1 MGKFLVPGRAR
12 PSPALAGWRAAMT
25 KRAVRE
31 PEFDLFVPRMN
42 SLPLKDQREV
52 MERPFFSLSKRK
64 RLKPIEY
71 QSPDGEV
78 WVHVSGNPEFGIAT
92 IWDADILVWATSRLN
107 QMRERGQND
116 LPRTLHT
123 TSYELLKA
131 IRRDTGGKGYQEL
144 QAALQRLEATT
155 IQTSMRA
162 PKRQKRA
169 QFGWLDE
176 WTLEIDAET
185 GAARGLTLTLSNW
198 VYEGLIRDKAL
209 LTLHPDY
216 FTISGGVERAIYRIA
231 RKHAGDQPAGW
242 TCRVS
247 VLHDKTG
254 SESPLKQFN
263 YLLKR
268 IVAANNLPD
277 YDLSWVSTADNAP
290 AVHFIRHGAAERA
303 EVRAGLARLAD
314 DSQRRRGED
323 EPALGVDARRR
334 RRHPSGAGDR

>member
-1 MGKFLVPGRAR
+1 M
-12 PSPALAGWRAAMT
+12 S
-25 KRAVRE
+25 KRAIRQQ
-31 PEFDLFVPRMN
+31 EFDLFIPRMN

-71 QSPDGEV
+71 TSPDGEV
-78 WVHVSGNPEFGIAT
+78 WVHVSGNPAFGIAT
-92 IWDADILVWATSRLN
+92 IWDADILIWATSRIN
-107 QMRERGQND
+107 QMREAGSND

-123 TSYELLKA
+123 TAYDLLKA
-131 IRRDTGGKGYQEL
+131 IRRDTGGKGYREL

-162 PKRQKRA
+162 PKRQQRS

-176 WTLEIDAET
+176 WTMEADPVT
-185 GAARGLTLTLSNW
+185 GAPRGLTLTLSNW
-198 VYEGLIRDKAL
+198 VYEGVIRDRAL

-216 FTISGGVERAIYRIA
+216 FTLSGGVERAIYRIA
-231 RKHAGDQPAGW
+231 RKHAGDQAAGW

-254 SESPLKQFN
+254 SESPLKQFS

-268 IVAANNLPD
+268 IVSANNLPE
-277 YDLSWVSTADNAP
+277 YDLSFVNTADNSS
-290 AVHFIRHGAAERA
+290 AVHFIRRDAAERA
-303 EVRAGLARLAD
+303 QIRAELGQLKADTERRLRENARAAEV
-314 DSQRRRGED
+314 DSGRSS
-323 EPALGVDARRR
+323 
-334 RRHPSGAGDR
+334 RHGGSVTDSTGDR

>member
-1 MGKFLVPGRAR
+1 
-12 PSPALAGWRAAMT
+12 MT
-25 KRAVRE
+25 KRAVRDQ
-31 PEFDLFVPRMN
+31 EFDLFIPRMN

-71 QSPDGEV
+71 ESPDGDV

-92 IWDADILVWATSRLN
+92 IWDADILVWATSRIN
-107 QMRERGQND
+107 QMREKGQND

-123 TSYELLKA
+123 TAYELLKA
-131 IRRDTGGKGYQEL
+131 IRRDTGGKSYLEL

-176 WTLEIDAET
+176 WTMEVDTET

-198 VYEGLIRDKAL
+198 VYEGLIKERAL

-216 FTISGGVERAIYRIA
+216 FTLSGGVERAIYRIA
-231 RKHAGDQPAGW
+231 RKHAGEQPSGW

-254 SESPLKQFN
+254 SESPLKQFT

-268 IVAANNLPD
+268 IVSANDLPD
-277 YDLSWVSTADNAP
+277 YDLSFVNTADNSP
-290 AVHFIRHGAAERA
+290 AVHFIRRDAVERA
-303 EVRAGLARLAD
+303 AIKAELARLSVQTERKALED
-314 DSQRRRGED
+314 ARVLEVDAMFERRR
-323 EPALGVDARRR
+323 VR
-334 RRHPSGAGDR
+334 STGDR

>member
-1 MGKFLVPGRAR
+1 M
-12 PSPALAGWRAAMT
+12 S
-25 KRAVRE
+25 KRAIRHQ
-31 PEFDLFVPRMN
+31 EFDLFIPRLS

-71 QSPDGEV
+71 TSPDGEV
-78 WVHVSGNPEFGIAT
+78 WVHVSGNEAFGIAT
-92 IWDADILVWATSRLN
+92 IWDADILIWATSRLN
-107 QMRERGQND
+107 QMRETGVND

-123 TSYELLKA
+123 TAYDLLKA

-176 WTLEIDAET
+176 WTMEVDATT
-185 GAARGLTLTLSNW
+185 GAPRGLTITLSNW

-216 FTISGGVERAIYRIA
+216 FTLSGGVERAVYRIA
-231 RKHAGDQPAGW
+231 RKHAGDQAGGW

-247 VLHDKTG
+247 ILHEKTG
-254 SESPLKQFN
+254 SESPLKQFT
-263 YLLKR
+263 YLLRR
-268 IVAANNLPD
+268 IVTANDLPE
-277 YDLSWVSTADNAP
+277 YDVSFTNTADNSL
-290 AVHFIRHGAAERA
+290 AVHFVRRDAAEKAQVKA
-303 EVRAGLARLAD
+303 ELDRLKADTARRLKEDARLLEAD
-314 DSQRRRGED
+314 GPFPSRRVE
-323 EPALGVDARRR
+323 
-334 RRHPSGAGDR
+334 PSGDR